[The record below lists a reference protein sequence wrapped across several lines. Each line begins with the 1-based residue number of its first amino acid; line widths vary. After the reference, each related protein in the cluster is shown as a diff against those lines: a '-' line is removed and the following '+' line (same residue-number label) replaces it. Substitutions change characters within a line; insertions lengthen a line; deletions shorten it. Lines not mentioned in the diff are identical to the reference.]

1 MTPQSRPRV
10 LFLSRG
16 RVQLPLSESL
26 APKWAALEE
35 VFELRALNAGSGGGD
50 DRFVVLPEASAAFYA
65 SLPFVTAREIRRFR
79 PDALVASD
87 PYVGA
92 GALAGRWLARR
103 AVRVIVELHG
113 DPKTFTRLYGSPR
126 RRALA
131 GLSDVVARVALGR
144 ADATRAVSSFT
155 AKLVEARR
163 GVPPTATFLAYSDLS
178 AFADSP
184 PAPVPETRTIVFVG
198 ALEPYKNV
206 AGLASAWRLVAAE
219 LPDAR
224 LVVVGRGSLQAT
236 VEALVREL
244 PQNVVHEPQLDP
256 PAIARLLD
264 GSRALVLPSYPEGLG
279 RVLLEA
285 FARGRSVVATDG
297 GGIPDVVTHERDGLL
312 VPPYDDTA
320 LAQALVRVLR
330 DLSLA
335 QRLGA
340 AARETYAQWHQTPAD
355 FAAAYRELV
364 ERTLAGAR

>member
-1 MTPQSRPRV
+1 V

-35 VFELRALNAGSGGGD
+35 VFELRALNAGSGHD
-50 DRFVVLPEASAAFYA
+50 ARFVVLPEGSAAFYA

-92 GALAGRWLARR
+92 CALVGRWLARR
-103 AVRVIVELHG
+103 AVRIIVELHG

-131 GLSDVVARVALGR
+131 RLSDVVARAALGR

-155 AKLVEARR
+155 ARLIEARR
-163 GVPPTATFLAYSDLS
+163 GVLPTAMFLAYSDLS
-178 AFADSP
+178 AFAD
-184 PAPVPETRTIVFVG
+184 PAPMPVPETQTIVFVG

-206 AGLASAWRLVAAE
+206 AGLAAAWRLVAAE
-219 LPDAR
+219 LPEAR
-224 LVVVGRGSLQAT
+224 LVVVGRGSLQT
-236 VEALVREL
+236 VVDSLVREL
-244 PQNVVHEPQLDP
+244 PRNVVHHPRLEPREISQ
-256 PAIARLLD
+256 LLD

-285 FARGRSVVATDG
+285 FARGRGVVATDG

-312 VPPYDDTA
+312 VPPYDDAA
-320 LAQALVRVLR
+320 LAEALVRVLR
-330 DLSLA
+330 DLPLA
-335 QRLGA
+335 QRLGG
-340 AARETYAQWHQTPAD
+340 AARETYARWHQTPGD

-364 ERTLAGAR
+364 DRTLAGAR